1 MTDLTAKAIEVFRD
15 DIFASKLTGITIDHV
30 DESSTRCSLEVN
42 PQHRNAKG
50 AVMGGVLFTFAD
62 FAFAIAANTP
72 DLLMNI
78 DNDNVPLSWVSS
90 SANINF
96 LSATKGDRLIA
107 TTQIIKRG
115 VRQTVIQ
122 TTISD
127 NLGNTVALVISTGIN
142 IHN

>member
-50 AVMGGVLFTFAD
+50 AVMGGVLFTLAD

-115 VRQTVIQ
+115 IRQTVIQ
-122 TTISD
+122 TTIGD
-127 NLGNTVALVISTGIN
+127 NLGNTVALITSTGIN

>member
-30 DESSTRCSLEVN
+30 DESSTRCSLEAN

-50 AVMGGVLFTFAD
+50 AVMGGVLFTLAD